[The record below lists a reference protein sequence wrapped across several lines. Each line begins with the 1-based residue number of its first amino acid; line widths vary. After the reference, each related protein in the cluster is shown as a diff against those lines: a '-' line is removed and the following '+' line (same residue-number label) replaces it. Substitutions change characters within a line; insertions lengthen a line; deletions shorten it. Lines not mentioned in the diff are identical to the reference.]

1 MTDIAPIK
9 GVIEL
14 QDDYTGEIDKATAAT
29 EKYKSTSQASF
40 AAVAQAAALV
50 TAAIAATAY
59 AVYELGLRGSAVND
73 VASTMDRFAGSSENA
88 AAIMEALRKGTR
100 NTVTDFDLMSKAA
113 HVLSTGVKLTA
124 EDFGVLG
131 EAAFVLQDRG
141 LGDTKEMMD
150 LVSDALV
157 TGKTK
162 ALAMKVGVIDLGD
175 AEQRYAETLGVTKQE
190 LSDTGRAEAHRLQVM
205 EILNKVSKDSAS
217 IQKDFGD
224 RVAEAKVKVGNF
236 VDSLASA
243 VDASPVLAAAMDT
256 IGTAV
261 SEAFGDSQATAVQT
275 VMGWIEQAAI
285 VAVDFGLGA
294 IELARVVG
302 VAWSAIK
309 TVILG
314 VETVIVGLVDA
325 VVEAMAVVADVAES
339 LHIIPEGAAQEIKDV
354 RTQLRAMTVDLAEQ
368 TVEAAKGVVGHTE
381 FDKTLDNL
389 GGTLFTIKDAM
400 VKASEAARADAAAVG
415 EAAAQTDGLVES
427 SEELN
432 ASMIDREKLFLIEE
446 KSIKE
451 TMAVWNEY
459 NALLAEHGLS
469 SFEAQKAQIQAWLDN
484 EVAKL
489 DESDR
494 NWQAHYDALQALA
507 GEKLRGIEVDWGTL
521 REKSLDTLREQAR
534 IAYNTYNEMVRH
546 ANHFTREALQEQYE
560 KVRETQDAVRGLG
573 KDFLEAQSK
582 AAEAT
587 ERATAAVEAQS
598 KALKEAAEASR
609 QMGGS
614 TDINRGNLAQN
625 AAYWKIPETV
635 AFAAAARGFSF
646 EEIVQAWQA
655 GMINSWVPRGPKI
668 PGFKEGG
675 MVDIMTGEEGPEVV
689 RVPLGS
695 TVFPTA
701 SLGGDVIQHNVF
713 HVNGTAIDVAR
724 QIKKIIM
731 GELKATRQFGA
742 A

>member
-1 MTDIAPIK
+1 
-9 GVIEL
+9 
-14 QDDYTGEIDKATAAT
+14 
-29 EKYKSTSQASF
+29 
-40 AAVAQAAALV
+40 
-50 TAAIAATAY
+50 
-59 AVYELGLRGSAVND
+59 
-73 VASTMDRFAGSSENA
+73 
-88 AAIMEALRKGTR
+88 
-100 NTVTDFDLMSKAA
+100 
-113 HVLSTGVKLTA
+113 
-124 EDFGVLG
+124 
-131 EAAFVLQDRG
+131 
-141 LGDTKEMMD
+141 
-150 LVSDALV
+150 
-157 TGKTK
+157 
-162 ALAMKVGVIDLGD
+162 
-175 AEQRYAETLGVTKQE
+175 
-190 LSDTGRAEAHRLQVM
+190 
-205 EILNKVSKDSAS
+205 
-217 IQKDFGD
+217 
-224 RVAEAKVKVGNF
+224 
-236 VDSLASA
+236 
-243 VDASPVLAAAMDT
+243 
-256 IGTAV
+256 
-261 SEAFGDSQATAVQT
+261 
-275 VMGWIEQAAI
+275 
-285 VAVDFGLGA
+285 
-294 IELARVVG
+294 
-302 VAWSAIK
+302 
-309 TVILG
+309 
-314 VETVIVGLVDA
+314 
-325 VVEAMAVVADVAES
+325 
-339 LHIIPEGAAQEIKDV
+339 
-354 RTQLRAMTVDLAEQ
+354 
-368 TVEAAKGVVGHTE
+368 
-381 FDKTLDNL
+381 
-389 GGTLFTIKDAM
+389 
-400 VKASEAARADAAAVG
+400 
-415 EAAAQTDGLVES
+415 
-427 SEELN
+427 
-432 ASMIDREKLFLIEE
+432 
-446 KSIKE
+446 
-451 TMAVWNEY
+451 MAVWNEY
-459 NALLAEHGLS
+459 YALRAEHGLS